1 MLREIFWLLASNQI
15 KTRAN
20 FVKVLSRSI
29 NKAGG
34 LIIGAA
40 HWLLSTTLTK

>member
-1 MLREIFWLLASNQI
+1 MLRESFWLLAASQI

-20 FVKVLSRSI
+20 FVKVLSGSI
-29 NKAGG
+29 NKTGG